1 MGLSVYFPAYKHWQ
15 GQHPYSQLI
24 YLPSL
29 QTSSYYVAI
38 VLVCALQLHHH
49 SHLHEKEVF
58 MPEHI
63 WECFCGAVGTIHLDP
78 FWRCRDMYIWCVCV
92 CVFVIL
98 T

>member
-15 GQHPYSQLI
+15 GQHPYSQII
-24 YLPSL
+24 YLPRL

-58 MPEHI
+58 MPEHLGHHTSRPI
-63 WECFCGAVGTIHLDP
+63 LEVQGHNN
-78 FWRCRDMYIWCVCV
+78 MYIH
-92 CVFVIL
+92 